1 MLPICLNNCENYSDF
16 GHITC
21 FRDTCLPR
29 ECWRNMISCSLLK
42 LPRLSGLIKFFNSSH
57 YLIVWC
63 IFVLNLSFNFQSSF
77 SSFKFYATTVLNR
90 FVFIVYI
97 VLSFNFSSGNLLS
110 LNNALEKN
118 EAFFI
123 KCGIYLI
130 LEKLK
135 IITYRNLFKKV

>member
-1 MLPICLNNCENYSDF
+1 MLCCHLVGPNTCNCEKYSEF
-16 GHITC
+16 GHIIC

-42 LPRLSGLIKFFNSSH
+42 LPRLSGLIKFLNSIH
-57 YLIVWC
+57 YLTDLC
-63 IFVLNLSFNFQSSF
+63 IFVLNWSCNFQSL
-77 SSFKFYATTVLNR
+77 FKFYSSI
-90 FVFIVYI
+90 VFCFHKF
-97 VLSFNFSSGNLLS
+97 LCNNFSSGNLLS